1 MKRFYRQVTVRSEAG
16 GWRVWLDERGLKTP
30 AAAPQV
36 VPTEAL
42 AEAMAS
48 EWREQGEEID
58 TSAFGFR
65 DLADFALDTVTK
77 DCGRIVEELLAYAET
92 DTLCYRAPEGEALHR
107 RQRAEWEPLL
117 VAAEARYDVRFRRVA
132 GIVHEPQPE
141 ETAKRLRSVLE
152 AQGPFALAALTMMAS
167 LAASL
172 VIALAAL
179 EPDAEADALFDAANL
194 EEDFQAE
201 LWGADAEAETRRATR
216 AAAFAMA
223 QRFAALAHPDP
234 GKA

>member
-92 DTLCYRAPEGEALHR
+92 DTLCYRAEPGEALYR
-107 RQRAEWEPLL
+107 RQCADWEPLL
-117 VAAEARYDVRFRRVA
+117 LAAEARYDVRFRRIS
-132 GIVHEPQPE
+132 GIVHEAQPE
-141 ETAKRLRSVLE
+141 ETAKRLRAVLE

-172 VIALAAL
+172 VVPLTALDPDA
-179 EPDAEADALFDAANL
+179 EPDALFNAANL

-201 LWGADAEAETRRATR
+201 LWGQDAEAEARRTTR

-223 QRFAALAHPDP
+223 QRFAALARQNNAS
-234 GKA
+234 G